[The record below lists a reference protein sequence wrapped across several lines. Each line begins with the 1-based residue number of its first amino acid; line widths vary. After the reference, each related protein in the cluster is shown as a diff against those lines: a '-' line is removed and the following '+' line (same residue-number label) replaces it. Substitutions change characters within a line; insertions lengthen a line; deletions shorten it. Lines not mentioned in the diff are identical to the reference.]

1 MKRNIFAYSTY
12 TLILVLGVNHAL
24 STVLPYGNPLSVAG
38 ENYNASINHLETQK
52 NLSGLLA
59 SEQIEQISRIV
70 QKAFSTV
77 ENKYKIGED
86 HTKAARKK
94 RIARSVPSSNIAPM
108 KYTKD
113 IDDLVMGI
121 KQRAPRDEIQQ
132 DEYNRAMYRI
142 LEEMEREIKMKGESI
157 QNMHKTVLNEKNQ
170 RRSPPRAENL
180 KWDELIKNELGTG
193 SFDYLSSMLSIENR
207 DNPIPQAIAHSWQQ
221 LCTHKDLN
229 TLSSELNLFNRLSVH
244 STNAKIDKILRVIQM
259 MSKKIKLRA
268 VNNKSMQDIAS
279 EYTKFKDQ
287 LSSRVHDF
295 ESKMSAQL
303 HSACYDVVKEHIIG
317 SREII
322 EDFDRTLTNQYNTAL
337 VNFRNIINSELQIL
351 LNAQQ
356 SYAIKGEINRLL
368 DTVVLYYQLHENML
382 KSDSDRVKY
391 LKYMFER
398 EMGISGSG
406 RSPYHR
412 LEENSIPLLINLVNT
427 LSSSFTSV
435 IKEEADS
442 VSQINA
448 HAIKPGNSANQP
460 ELQHPVRV
468 LPPARELPSPAPITT
483 TTAKPTTT
491 TPQPTLSPV
500 DKMIND
506 IRGEFWRIL
515 HTTGEDRNSTQ
526 QILAK
531 AAEDFGKDWKPES
544 PENHHGREVT
554 CLEDALGLHKNA
566 TAQEIYDGLLAWE
579 SQESKKTSNSSK
591 VKEDLIEEI
600 ARINKSLAAVKDSV
614 DQANKILADE
624 TKEFNA
630 LAATQ
635 STLIAD
641 KNGIVKKLDTLV
653 AEHNTTMANL
663 EVLTQKV
670 ADQEVC
676 LTTTLADK
684 MDILEKLREIKEKKQ
699 KSEDALK
706 RIENAKRVVAGTTE
720 LLDFLQKYKYSECAD
735 ATASK
740 CSSSKEESLRLL
752 LNKAGLPMEM
762 DVSKLISKLREISEK
777 RQINIDTVQSALNTL
792 DGEKALNLEQ
802 SNNLAERVSRMG
814 TLMANSQNIKK
825 DLSEQLESLISA
837 IHEEKEE
844 QSEDIS
850 NFSKILDRIEN
861 RIKQMHRDAFGVE
874 EKQDASLETNPTTRI
889 TDLKKK
895 YNETINKIDDLQ
907 NSYTKIMSNLDS
919 CRNPDPEP

>member
-12 TLILVLGVNHAL
+12 TLILVLGINHAL
-24 STVLPYGNPLSVAG
+24 STVLPYENSLSIAG
-38 ENYNASINHLETQK
+38 ESYNASINHLETQQ
-52 NLSGLLA
+52 NLSGPPT
-59 SEQIEQISRIV
+59 SEQIEQISRII
-70 QKAFSTV
+70 QKAISRV
-77 ENKYKIGED
+77 ESKYKIGED
-86 HTKAARKK
+86 HTRTAQKK
-94 RIARSVPSSNIAPM
+94 RVARSVLNSNIAPM
-108 KYTKD
+108 EYTKD
-113 IDDLVMGI
+113 IDNLVMGI
-121 KQRAPRDEIQQ
+121 KQRAPRDKIQQ
-132 DEYNRAMYRI
+132 GEYNRAMYTT
-142 LEEMEREIKMKGESI
+142 LEEMEREIQMKKTSI
-157 QNMHKTVLNEKNQ
+157 ENMHKTVLNEKNQ
-170 RRSPPRAENL
+170 RRFPPQAENL
-180 KWDELIKNELGTG
+180 KWEELIKNELGTD
-193 SFDYLSSMLSIENR
+193 SFDYLGSMLSIENP
-207 DNPIPQAIAHSWQQ
+207 DNPISQAIVHRWQQ

-244 STNAKIDKILRVIQM
+244 STNAKIDKILRLIQM
-259 MSKKIKLRA
+259 MSKKIKLAA
-268 VNNKSMQDIAS
+268 VNKRSMQNIAS
-279 EYTKFKDQ
+279 AYTEFTDQ
-287 LSSRVHDF
+287 LSSRAQDF

-303 HSACYDVVKEHIIG
+303 HSACYDIVKEHIVG
-317 SREII
+317 NREII
-322 EDFDRTLTNQYNTAL
+322 ENFDRTLTDQYNTAL

-356 SYAIKGEINRLL
+356 SYKIKEEIKRVL
-368 DTVVLYYQLHENML
+368 DTVVLYYQLHEAML

-391 LKYMFER
+391 LRYLFER
-398 EMGISGSG
+398 EMGISGYG

-412 LEENSIPLLINLVNT
+412 LEENAIPFLINSVNT
-427 LSSSFTSV
+427 LSSSFTSI
-435 IKEEADS
+435 IKEEAND
-442 VSQINA
+442 VGQINA

-460 ELQHPVRV
+460 ESQYPVRV
-468 LPPARELPSPAPITT
+468 LPPARKLPSPAPTT
-483 TTAKPTTT
+483 TTTT

-515 HTTGEDRNSTQ
+515 YTTGADRNSTQ

-531 AAEDFGKDWKPES
+531 AAEDFSKDWKPES
-544 PENHHGREVT
+544 PENHHRGDVT
-554 CLEDALGLHKNA
+554 CLEDALGLQKNA

-591 VKEDLIEEI
+591 VKEDLVEEI
-600 ARINKSLAAVKDSV
+600 ARINKSLAAVKNSV
-614 DQANKILADE
+614 DQANKTLADE

-641 KNGIVKKLDTLV
+641 KNGIVKKLDTLA

-720 LLDFLQKYKYSECAD
+720 LLDFLQKYKYSECAN
-735 ATASK
+735 ATAGK
-740 CSSSKEESLRLL
+740 CSSSEEESLRLL
-752 LNKAGLPMEM
+752 LNKAGLPKEM
-762 DVSKLISKLREISEK
+762 DVSKLLSKLREISEK

-802 SNNLAERVSRMG
+802 SNNLTERVSRMG

-850 NFSKILDRIEN
+850 DFSKILDRIES

-874 EKQDASLETNPTTRI
+874 EKQDAALETNPTTRI

-919 CRNPDPEP
+919 CRNPDPESEAI